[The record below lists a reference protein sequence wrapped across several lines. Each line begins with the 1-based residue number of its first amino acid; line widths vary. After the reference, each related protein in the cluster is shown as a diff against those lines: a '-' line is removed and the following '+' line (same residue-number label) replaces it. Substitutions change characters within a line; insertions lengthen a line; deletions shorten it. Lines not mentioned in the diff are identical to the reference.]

1 MMLALPLVVPATA
14 RVCHVSTPA
23 LAMPACTPRAVTSM
37 IAMDP
42 YPESRH
48 GAYDPKV
55 LSCAEMPESVKE
67 LKSEV
72 NALHTEGRET
82 VNVLSRFASR
92 LGRVCVKGATAAVDV
107 AGHLTSSVPGKQGA
121 KSPAGA
127 SMDSAPASAGNAL
140 KTSSNVEISGSQAT
154 ASSSSI
160 GAKDDA
166 LYTLEY
172 SKVEA
177 PPVVEAP
184 PSLAGDDWL
193 SKAKAAASAGDAE
206 AAYKSNA
213 AKAAAAAAKVAA
225 RTTES
230 PEPPAPEE
238 EDEAVSDKQSSPVI
252 RAAEEV
258 AARTKAAGASTDSQ
272 RAEMDHAKPATPKE
286 AKVVKATK
294 AAADVKAAAF
304 VKATRAADEARAAAK
319 ERAAAEAE
327 AKEREEAQA
336 AAAAKAERDAKVAVN
351 RRLRARVANQ
361 GQPIADEAPSAPDA
375 VPTPDAAAAAPQRL
389 KRSRLRSESPPQQP
403 VATSE
408 EVARVR
414 ASAASSAQPSA
425 APRGPGPVLKVV
437 GIGGGGCSTVS
448 RLPSALG
455 NLIGESVDLV
465 MLNTDS
471 QALGI
476 HKSEAAQA
484 VEAYAALSGGDASS
498 SRASSRASAAIRTM
512 ALGQSALGG
521 KGAGGVAAN
530 GAMAAEEAEDAIRQ
544 QLDGA
549 DLVFLTA
556 GMGGGTGSGGAP
568 IVARAARSTGAVTV
582 ALVSKPFEFEG
593 GQRARVAAEAIEEL
607 SEHAD
612 VLVVVEN
619 ERLLDLLPEG
629 ASVAEALA
637 TADDVARQAIIGVA
651 TLIGTSQLINVDLA
665 DVRSV
670 MRDAGRGLITIGRG
684 SGAGGA
690 SAAVE
695 SALSS
700 PLLNIKLERVTGCA
714 YAISGGPSLTL
725 HEVNQIGQR
734 LASIFTSDAQVI
746 FGAAIDPTL
755 DGDEIVLTLIATG
768 MRPPPG
774 PPKLPSQMYN
784 VFEYRPPVPLAPPD
798 PEEGEE
804 VMQRYEQYLETRKAV
819 DTAYP
824 RDLYGLPQAGRAAMG
839 ADLRRADPATP
850 PMTRIPPKTLPPK
863 APRSWH
869 ATPSPPPPAQP
880 MQTIAEREAARKA
893 PPLTPQQ
900 QANLRR
906 QEWAM
911 QEAEQKWVPKAKQR
925 ANRWRPKVERQREAA
940 RVSVSARVTGPD
952 GKPILSAGVAPPKP
966 DPLSWRTREV
976 VARPS
981 PYEPAAVEQQQQP
994 QLKRGLVRERKRGS
1008 EDGGNWGI

>member
-1 MMLALPLVVPATA
+1 
-14 RVCHVSTPA
+14 
-23 LAMPACTPRAVTSM
+23 
-37 IAMDP
+37 
-42 YPESRH
+42 
-48 GAYDPKV
+48 
-55 LSCAEMPESVKE
+55 
-67 LKSEV
+67 
-72 NALHTEGRET
+72 
-82 VNVLSRFASR
+82 
-92 LGRVCVKGATAAVDV
+92 
-107 AGHLTSSVPGKQGA
+107 
-121 KSPAGA
+121 
-127 SMDSAPASAGNAL
+127 MDSAPASAGNAL
-140 KTSSNVEISGSQAT
+140 KTSSNVNQWLSGNGIL
-154 ASSSSI
+154 SSI

-172 SKVEA
+172 SKVSA
-177 PPVVEAP
+177 CGRGAAK
-184 PSLAGDDWL
+184 LRWHDWL

-327 AKEREEAQA
+327 AKEEEEAQA

-684 SGAGGA
+684 SGDAA

-714 YAISGGPSLTL
+714 YAIGGGPSLTL

-734 LASIFTSDAQVI
+734 PPAIYTSDAQVI

-819 DTAYP
+819 DTAYRNLWP
-824 RDLYGLPQAGRAAMG
+824 TAGGRAAMG
-839 ADLRRADPATP
+839 ADLRRADPP
-850 PMTRIPPKTLPPK
+850 P
-863 APRSWH
+863 
-869 ATPSPPPPAQP
+869 
-880 MQTIAEREAARKA
+880 
-893 PPLTPQQ
+893 
-900 QANLRR
+900 RR
-906 QEWAM
+906 
-911 QEAEQKWVPKAKQR
+911 
-925 ANRWRPKVERQREAA
+925 
-940 RVSVSARVTGPD
+940 
-952 GKPILSAGVAPPKP
+952 
-966 DPLSWRTREV
+966 
-976 VARPS
+976 
-981 PYEPAAVEQQQQP
+981 
-994 QLKRGLVRERKRGS
+994 
-1008 EDGGNWGI
+1008 